1 MFVLDY
7 YPSSHLEIYMSA
19 KQSIWSK
26 ADVFLTKTRKIIV
39 NSLTAL
45 VLIIITFSILGGVGS
60 LFDSPKEVDT
70 KDKILWFKPIG
81 VVVDSEVSGS
91 SNFDIESVILSG
103 GDQVEQ
109 HELQDLLDVLNHA
122 ATDKNLAAVY
132 VNVSELGMYW
142 SSAFKIAEAVKNI
155 RDNNKRV
162 IAYAENYANTSYLIS
177 SQANEVLIN
186 EYGGVSAFGFTRKR
200 EYYKD
205 LYKNLKI
212 NYNVFTAGDFKS
224 GPEPFTRDS
233 MSENDK
239 LAWNEFANPM
249 WKKMTN
255 MMESSR
261 NLPEGTI
268 QNYGDNAWEMMTDN
282 PESAEV
288 ALELGLVDMVVTREE
303 IRLWMYEQFPNKDED
318 KYSFPDS
325 VSIYDYLSSIEDT
338 NEAVDSKNKI
348 AVINVEG
355 AITTGEVAYGVAGSD
370 TIVDNIQSATQ
381 DDSVKALVLRVNS
394 PGGGVWASELITN
407 ALNEFKET
415 GRPIISSMG
424 DIAASGGVWVTTSSD
439 EIFAEEDTLTGSIG
453 VYGIVP
459 TLDGIYD
466 WAGIKVDGTSS
477 TQAGEWDERQAMPDY
492 VKNAIQANIENTYK
506 KFVSKVAENRGMNY
520 DEVLPIA
527 GGRIWAGYKALEL
540 GLVDKIGGLDEAVKS
555 AAERAEIED
564 YVVKNYKKPMDPF
577 DIFINE
583 LLDNIKIDIN
593 FDPRL
598 KLINSSLEK
607 HLKLLE
613 PENKNILLY
622 CFECEVK

>member
-1 MFVLDY
+1 
-7 YPSSHLEIYMSA
+7 MSD

-26 ADVFLTKTRKIIV
+26 ADNFLTKTRKIIV
-39 NSLTAL
+39 NSLTAI
-45 VLIIITFSILGGVGS
+45 VLIFITFAILGGVGS
-60 LFDSPKEVDT
+60 LFDSPEEIDT
-70 KDKILWFKPIG
+70 KDKVLWFKPIG

-91 SNFDIESVILSG
+91 GSFDIETIIASG

-122 ATDKNLAAVY
+122 ATDDSLAAIY

-155 RDNNKRV
+155 KDNDKRV
-162 IAYAENYANTSYLIS
+162 IAYAENYANASYLIS
-177 SQANEVLIN
+177 SQASEVLIN
-186 EYGGVSAFGFTRKR
+186 EYGQVSAFGLTRKR
-200 EYYKD
+200 EYYKE

-224 GPEPFTRDS
+224 GPEPYTRDS

-239 LAWNEFANPM
+239 LAWNEFADPM
-249 WKKMTN
+249 WEKMTG
-255 MMESSR
+255 MMEAAR
-261 NLPEGTI
+261 NLPDGTM

-282 PESAEV
+282 PEAAEV

-303 IRLWMYEQFPNKDED
+303 IRSWMYEQFPNSDED

-325 VSIYDYLSSIEDT
+325 VSIYDYLSLIKNESET
-338 NEAVDSKNKI
+338 NESDNKI

-355 AITTGEVAYGVAGSD
+355 AITTGEVAFGVAGSD
-370 TIVDNIQSATQ
+370 TIVDNIQAATQ

-415 GRPIISSMG
+415 GRPIVSSMG

-477 TQAGEWDERQAMPDY
+477 TKSAEWDERQAMPDY
-492 VKNAIQANIENTYK
+492 VKNAIQASIENTYK
-506 KFVSKVAENRGMNY
+506 KFVSKVAENRGMDY
-520 DEVLPIA
+520 EEVLPIA

-555 AAERAEIED
+555 AAKRAEIEN
-564 YVVKNYKKPMDPF
+564 YEIKNYKKPMDPF
-577 DIFINE
+577 EVFLKE
-583 LLDNIKIDIN
+583 LLDNISIDIN
-593 FDPRL
+593 VDPRL
-598 KLINSSLEK
+598 KLINNSLQK
-607 HLKLLE
+607 HQKLLE

>member
-1 MFVLDY
+1 
-7 YPSSHLEIYMSA
+7 MSDN
-19 KQSIWSK
+19 QSIWSK
-26 ADVFLTKTRKIIV
+26 ADSFLTKTRKIIV

-45 VLIIITFSILGGVGS
+45 VLVLITISILGGVGS
-60 LFDSPKEVDT
+60 LFDKPEKVDT
-70 KDKILWFKPIG
+70 KDKVLWFKPIG
-81 VVVDSEVSGS
+81 VVVDSEVNGSGS
-91 SNFDIESVILSG
+91 LDIESIISSG

-122 ATDKNLAAVY
+122 ATDESLAAVY

-155 RDNNKRV
+155 RDNDKRV
-162 IAYAENYANTSYLIS
+162 IAYAENYTNASYLIS

-186 EYGGVSAFGFTRKR
+186 EYGQVSAFGLTRKR

-224 GPEPFTRDS
+224 GPEPYTRDS

-239 LAWNEFANPM
+239 LAWNEFADPM

-255 MMESSR
+255 MMEAAR
-261 NLPEGTI
+261 NLPDGTL

-282 PESAEV
+282 PEAAEV
-288 ALELGLVDMVVTREE
+288 ALKLGLVDMVVTREE
-303 IRLWMYEQFPNKDED
+303 IRLWMYEQFPNSDED
-318 KYSFPDS
+318 KYSFPES
-325 VSIYDYLSSIEDT
+325 VSIYDYLSLIEDK
-338 NEAVDSKNKI
+338 NETIDSRNKI

-355 AITTGEVAYGVAGSD
+355 AITTGETAYGIAGSD
-370 TIVDNIQSATQ
+370 TIVDNIQEATK
-381 DDSVKALVLRVNS
+381 DDSIKALVLRVNS

-407 ALNEFKET
+407 ALNEFKDT
-415 GRPIISSMG
+415 GRPIVSSMG

-439 EIFAEEDTLTGSIG
+439 EIFAEENTLTGSIG

-477 TQAGEWDERQAMPDY
+477 TKSAEWDERQAMPDY
-492 VKNAIQANIENTYK
+492 VKNAIQASIENTYK
-506 KFVSKVAENRGMNY
+506 KFVSKVADNRGMDY
-520 DEVLPIA
+520 EEVLPIA

-555 AAERAEIED
+555 AAERAELED
-564 YVVKNYKKPMDPF
+564 YVIKSYKKPMDPF
-577 DIFINE
+577 EVFLDK
-583 LLDNIKIDIN
+583 LLDNIKININ
-593 FDPRL
+593 IDPRL
-598 KLINSSLEK
+598 KLINKSLKK
-607 HLKLLE
+607 HQKLLE
-613 PENKNILLY
+613 SENKNILLY

>member
-1 MFVLDY
+1 
-7 YPSSHLEIYMSA
+7 MSD

-26 ADVFLTKTRKIIV
+26 ADSFLTKTRKIIV

-45 VLIIITFSILGGVGS
+45 VLIFITFSILGSFGS
-60 LFDSPKEVDT
+60 LFDSSEEIDT
-70 KDKILWFKPIG
+70 KDKVLWFKPIG

-91 SNFDIESVILSG
+91 GSFDIETIIASG

-122 ATDKNLAAVY
+122 ATDDSLAAIY

-155 RDNNKRV
+155 RDNEKRV
-162 IAYAENYANTSYLIS
+162 IAYAENYANASYLIS
-177 SQANEVLIN
+177 SQASEVLIN
-186 EYGGVSAFGFTRKR
+186 EYGQVSAFGLTRKR
-200 EYYKD
+200 EYYKE

-224 GPEPFTRDS
+224 GPEPYTRDS

-239 LAWNEFANPM
+239 LAWNEFADPM
-249 WKKMTN
+249 WEKMTG
-255 MMESSR
+255 MMETAR
-261 NLPEGTI
+261 NLPDGTM

-282 PESAEV
+282 PEAAEV

-303 IRLWMYEQFPNKDED
+303 IRLWMYEQFPNSDED

-325 VSIYDYLSSIEDT
+325 VSIYDYLSLIK
-338 NEAVDSKNKI
+338 NESEINESDNKI

-355 AITTGEVAYGVAGSD
+355 AITTGEVAFGVAGSD

-415 GRPIISSMG
+415 GRPIVSSMG

-477 TQAGEWDERQAMPDY
+477 TKSAEWDERQAMPDY
-492 VKNAIQANIENTYK
+492 VKNAIQASIENTYK
-506 KFVSKVAENRGMNY
+506 KFVSKVAENRGMDY
-520 DEVLPIA
+520 EEVLPIA

-555 AAERAEIED
+555 AAKRAEIED
-564 YVVKNYKKPMDPF
+564 YEIKNYKKPMDPF
-577 DIFINE
+577 EVFLNE
-583 LLDNIKIDIN
+583 LLDNINIDIN
-593 FDPRL
+593 VDPRL
-598 KLINSSLEK
+598 KLINKSLRK
-607 HLKLLE
+607 HQKLLE